1 MKMRVDGD
9 RELRMRH
16 RNKRR
21 VANDE
26 TEETYSG
33 QEGGRYIESEER
45 WTKTH

>member
-1 MKMRVDGD
+1 MKTRVDRD

-16 RNKRR
+16 RNEWR

-26 TEETYSG
+26 TEEMYSG

-45 WTKTH
+45 QTKTH